1 MGIKALFSGTHFP
14 NVTLH
19 IHLLYTDDCFYRFT
33 VWNCG
38 ILKFSCI
45 VYIVARGNHQYLG
58 KGGVWP
64 AHYHESLSAIL
75 CDKCQGKQKAQ
86 HTDNNGCHWHRAW
99 HQSLFCVFC
108 GCHRFLLCIR
118 CILICSALTRF
129 HFFITQNI
137 TIVDQWLSAHMSWF

>member
-1 MGIKALFSGTHFP
+1 MALF
-14 NVTLH
+14 V
-19 IHLLYTDDCFYRFT
+19 
-33 VWNCG
+33 
-38 ILKFSCI
+38 
-45 VYIVARGNHQYLG
+45 VARGNHRYLG
-58 KGGVWP
+58 KGSVWT

-118 CILICSALTRF
+118 CILICSILTRF
-129 HFFITQNI
+129 HFFVHIKHKNYLPMAKLHI
-137 TIVDQWLSAHMSWF
+137 LYILILAACLLRKLVHDKK

>member
-1 MGIKALFSGTHFP
+1 MCRIRCSTWEPPIF
-14 NVTLH
+14 
-19 IHLLYTDDCFYRFT
+19 R
-33 VWNCG
+33 
-38 ILKFSCI
+38 
-45 VYIVARGNHQYLG
+45 

-86 HTDNNGCHWHRAW
+86 YTDNNGCHWHRAW

-118 CILICSALTRF
+118 CILICSVLTRF
-129 HFFITQNI
+129 HFFLSHKNI
-137 TIVDQWLSAHMSWF
+137 KNIYQWLSCTYVLILAAGPLKKFVHYKNKKKAQSN